1 MNIDFRTKI
10 FLTNVIGIAA
20 IEGSIGR
27 KYYYIGILIA
37 IFPYLLALFDR
48 KWSLLIKGL
57 FYTFVAILVQRL
69 LLFTLPQNF
78 WTMILNLYAGI
89 IIRVLPGVMMGYY
102 AISTTKMSDLVY
114 SLKKL
119 KLPNFLIIPVSVM
132 FRFFYSI
139 KEDYQKINEAMYMH
153 GLTMKNFF
161 KDPAKILEYKFVP
174 LLMITSQTADNVA
187 ISAMTR
193 GMRIEGNRSSIS
205 NARLKLQDYILL
217 AFGIFIIILF
227 IKVKIC

>member
-1 MNIDFRTKI
+1 
-10 FLTNVIGIAA
+10 
-20 IEGSIGR
+20 
-27 KYYYIGILIA
+27 
-37 IFPYLLALFDR
+37 
-48 KWSLLIKGL
+48 IKGL
-57 FYTFVAILVQRL
+57 FYTFVAIIVQRL

-78 WTMILNLYAGI
+78 WTMILNLYVGI

-161 KDPAKILEYKFVP
+161 KEPTKILEYKFVP

-193 GMRIEGNRSSIS
+193 GMRIEDKRSSIS
-205 NARLKLQDYILL
+205 NARLKLQDYILI

-227 IKVKIC
+227 IKVKLC